1 MSGTSV
7 DGVDGV
13 IADFNVTPWRT
24 IAHAHVG
31 FAPKLKAELTALQR
45 EGSDELHRAAL
56 AANALMDA
64 CAATVAALLTGAGLE
79 AMQIA
84 AIGVHGQT
92 VRHRPDLGYT
102 TQLANP
108 ARLAEAM
115 GVTVVADFRSR
126 DVAAGGQGAPLV
138 PAFHAALF
146 GAADRHRVIVNIG
159 GIANI
164 TDLPPEGPVRGFDTG
179 PGNTLLDA
187 WSELHTGQSF
197 DRDGAW
203 GARGNVIATLLSALH
218 ADPYFALPPPKSTGR
233 DRFNLRW
240 LQRRVSAT
248 LAPADVQRTLTAL
261 TAQTIAAAIVSH
273 CADATEIL
281 VCGGGARNLTLMR
294 DLAAALH
301 PRVLTTTA
309 AHGVPVNEVEA
320 LAFAWL
326 AREALAGRPGNLP
339 AVTGARGLRVLGS
352 IYHA

>member
-13 IADFNVTPWRT
+13 IADFDHAPYRT
-24 IAHAHVG
+24 LAHAYVG
-31 FAPKLKAELTALQR
+31 FDPELRRELTALQR
-45 EGSDELHRAAL
+45 KGADELHRSAL

-64 CAATVAALLTGAGLE
+64 CAATVAALLTAAGL
-79 AMQIA
+79 APAQIA

-102 TQLANP
+102 TQLANA
-108 ARLAEAM
+108 ARLAEAT
-115 GVTVVADFRSR
+115 GITVVADFRSR

-146 GAADRHRVIVNIG
+146 SAVDRHRAVVNIG

-164 TDLPPEGPVRGFDTG
+164 TDLPPGGPVRGFDTG

-187 WSELHTGQSF
+187 WCERHTGERF

-203 GARGNVIATLLSALH
+203 AADGIVIAALLRALK
-218 ADPYFALPPPKSTGR
+218 AEPYFLRPPPKSTGR
-233 DRFNLRW
+233 DHFNLRW
-240 LQRRVSAT
+240 LQRSLSASF
-248 LAPADVQRTLTAL
+248 APADVQRTLTTL
-261 TAQTIAAAIVSH
+261 TAQTIADAIVAH
-273 CADATEIL
+273 CTGAAEVL
-281 VCGGGARNLTLMR
+281 VCGGGARNPTLMH
-294 DLAAALH
+294 DLLGALH
-301 PRVLTTTA
+301 PRAVRSTTTL
-309 AHGVPVNEVEA
+309 GVPVDEVEA

-339 AVTGARGLRVLGS
+339 SVTGARGLRVLGA
-352 IYHA
+352 IYPG